1 MTKKAENEKRA
12 AAKFA
17 QWTSAA
23 ASTADARADVV
34 QQIAELE
41 AAATSIGLADFD
53 EWADEYNRL
62 GAMLKGLTIRL
73 ETERALAGALM

>member
-1 MTKKAENEKRA
+1 MMTKKAQKEQRA

-23 ASTADARADVV
+23 ANTADARADVL
-34 QQIAELE
+34 QRIAEME
-41 AAATSIGLADFD
+41 AAATSIDLGDFA

-62 GAMLKGLTIRL
+62 STMLKGLTIRL
-73 ETERALAGALM
+73 DVERALAG

>member
-1 MTKKAENEKRA
+1 MITKKAQKEQRA

-23 ASTADARADVV
+23 ASTADARAAV
-34 QQIAELE
+34 QQRLAEHE
-41 AAATSIGLADFD
+41 AAATSIGLADFA

-62 GAMLKGLTIRL
+62 KGMLQGLTIRL
-73 ETERALAGALM
+73 DVERALAG